1 MSTDSYVS
9 IFAEVLSE
17 AYKKTAFDPRFQI
30 WTIIVFPFLFSF
42 FFSLDSSLSI
52 PFIFFGF
59 LAFMYRYGKSTKAT
73 HILYSR
79 QNKSEISGLTI

>member
-42 FFSLDSSLSI
+42 RLI
-52 PFIFFGF
+52 Q
-59 LAFMYRYGKSTKAT
+59 AYRYHLFFLVSSHLCTAMGSLQRRHTFFIAGKT
-73 HILYSR
+73 SR
-79 QNKSEISGLTI
+79 RYQA